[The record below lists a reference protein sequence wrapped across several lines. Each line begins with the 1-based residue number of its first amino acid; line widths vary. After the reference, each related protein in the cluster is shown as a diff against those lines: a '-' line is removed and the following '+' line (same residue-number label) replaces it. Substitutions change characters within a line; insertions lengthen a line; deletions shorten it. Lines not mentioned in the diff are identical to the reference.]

1 MFQKDNDL
9 EEKVRNLLKKMAL
22 SGDGI
27 NTYHQGVVVP
37 ANPST
42 ILNDRRTKKEIRNQ
56 IIRAD
61 GLIAYMKN
69 ANKGFG
75 ILDSMTDKE
84 MTEKAEKILSY
95 NQENP
100 VDYTEKYEKEL
111 EEKKKFEENAK
122 EDPTVC
128 PRCGGKLVVRQGKYG
143 TFMGCSNY
151 PKCRYTREIRS

>member
-1 MFQKDNDL
+1 MEN
-9 EEKVRNLLKKMAL
+9 VRNLLKKMAL

-42 ILNDRRTKKEIRNQ
+42 VLNDRRAKKEIRNQ

-69 ANKGFG
+69 AN
-75 ILDSMTDKE
+75 
-84 MTEKAEKILSY
+84 
-95 NQENP
+95 
-100 VDYTEKYEKEL
+100 
-111 EEKKKFEENAK
+111 

-128 PRCGGKLVVRQGKYG
+128 PRCGGKLVVRHGKYG

-151 PKCRYTREIRS
+151 PKCRYTREIPS